1 MVHID
6 TSTSPGLRLRVVG
19 HSYKLHPHDWSVRG
33 HSYKHITQRVTI
45 SGEIESSECFAEKI
59 TIFCYVVK
67 IFTNRSPLIMNNL
80 TMT

>member
-33 HSYKHITQRVTI
+33 HLYKHTTQRVYWQ
-45 SGEIESSECFAEKI
+45 SP
-59 TIFCYVVK
+59 VK
-67 IFTNRSPLIMNNL
+67 SNWVNALRKK
-80 TMT
+80 